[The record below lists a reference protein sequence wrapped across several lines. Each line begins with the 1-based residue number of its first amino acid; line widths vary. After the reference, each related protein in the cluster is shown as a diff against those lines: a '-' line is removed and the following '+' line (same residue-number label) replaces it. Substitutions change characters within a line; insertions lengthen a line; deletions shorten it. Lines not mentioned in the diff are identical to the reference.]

1 MRAIQNKFH
10 PMLRYQTSELLCLW
24 CRQTAL
30 QQIAQLLLM
39 FMCTPAAPADTTHP
53 ASPPLTPRQPA
64 PSQVMIDIPAND
76 PAHVTIRMPS
86 PQGTASP
93 TPASTPR
100 TAAENQQDRL
110 VSNSS
115 CIVMRPDCINLPAQ
129 HGHKDSR
136 SQAKMSL

>member
-1 MRAIQNKFH
+1 MLKFQH
-10 PMLRYQTSELLCLW
+10 VVW

-30 QQIAQLLLM
+30 QEIAQLLLM
-39 FMCTPAAPADTTHP
+39 FMCTPAAPADTTPP

-64 PSQVMIDIPAND
+64 PSHVMIDIPAND

-100 TAAENQQDRL
+100 TAADNQQERL
-110 VSNSS
+110 VSVDCSFCN
-115 CIVMRPDCINLPAQ
+115 MLHPDCISLAAQ
-129 HGHKDSR
+129 HGHSDALSCVKT
-136 SQAKMSL
+136 LL

>member
-1 MRAIQNKFH
+1 MNESHPKQIPSYAEIPNIRAAVFVVQADSSTRDSTATAH
-10 PMLRYQTSELLCLW
+10 VYVYTGSTCRY
-24 CRQTAL
+24 
-30 QQIAQLLLM
+30 
-39 FMCTPAAPADTTHP
+39 DP
-53 ASPPLTPRQPA
+53 ASLPLTPRQPA